1 MGHHNFYCLNSYFI
15 NALSSC
21 SSVELE
27 KNMNFKRT
35 TEEKSIYLFFQKGKD
50 ILVNA
55 EHTVLF
61 VTTSKSFDVEMIVS
75 QRHYLTSFDGKQSR
89 QTLKWYENI
98 EVTLYKN
105 GWKQIY
111 PSYEDGIEL
120 LKGHEL
126 YGDTHRDDVFQF
138 LESYGQLSGTI
149 DPSFVLGENWD

>member
-1 MGHHNFYCLNSYFI
+1 
-15 NALSSC
+15 
-21 SSVELE
+21 
-27 KNMNFKRT
+27 MNFKRT
-35 TEEKSIYLFFQKGKD
+35 EEEYTYLFFQKGKD

-111 PSYEDGIEL
+111 PKYEDGIKL
-120 LKGHEL
+120 FKGHKL
-126 YGDTHRDDVFQF
+126 YGYTHRDDVFSF
-138 LESYGQLSGTI
+138 LKDYGQLSRPI
-149 DPSFVLGENWD
+149 DPSFILGENWD